1 MSQQIIIDYWVEK
14 AREDLASARDNLKS
28 GRYQNAVRDAYFACF
43 HAFSSVLIREGK
55 TFKKHKEVR
64 SMLHR
69 DFIRTK
75 KMDRSWGK
83 HYDWLFDNRH
93 KADYRPLIQFDADQV
108 KEIVEESEAFLKEMA
123 GLLNR
128 SKQNGEEIQKTKS
141 DQEAEFI

>member
-1 MSQQIIIDYWVEK
+1 MSQQIIIDYWIEK
-14 AREDLASARDNLKS
+14 AGEDLASARDNLKS
-28 GRYQNAVRDAYFACF
+28 GRYQNVVRDAYFACF
-43 HAFSSVLIREGK
+43 HAFSSVLLSEGK

-69 DFIRTK
+69 DFIRSK
-75 KMDRSWGK
+75 KIDSSWGK

-108 KEIVEESEAFLKEMA
+108 KEIVEESEAFVKEMA

-128 SKQNGEEIQKTKS
+128 LKQNGEKI
-141 DQEAEFI
+141 

>member
-14 AREDLASARDNLKS
+14 AGEDLASAQDNLKS

-43 HAFSSVLIREGK
+43 HAFSSVLLNEGK

-69 DFIRTK
+69 DFIRAK
-75 KMDRSWGK
+75 KIDSLWGK

-108 KEIVEESEAFLKEMA
+108 KEIVEESEAFVKEMA

-128 SKQNGEEIQKTKS
+128 LKQNGEK
-141 DQEAEFI
+141 A

>member
-14 AREDLASARDNLKS
+14 AEEDLASARDNLKS
-28 GRYQNAVRDAYFACF
+28 SRYQNAVRDAYFACF
-43 HAFSSVLIREGK
+43 HAFSSVLLKDGK

-75 KMDRSWGK
+75 KIDSSWGK

-93 KADYRPLIQFDADQV
+93 KADYRPLIKFDPDQV
-108 KEIVEESEAFLKEMA
+108 QEIIEESEAFVEEMVNLLKK
-123 GLLNR
+123 ND
-128 SKQNGEEIQKTKS
+128 N
-141 DQEAEFI
+141 D

>member
-14 AREDLASARDNLKS
+14 AGEDLASARDNFKS

-43 HAFSSVLIREGK
+43 HAFSSVLIKEGK

-75 KMDRSWGK
+75 KIDRSWGK

-93 KADYRPLIQFDADQV
+93 KADYRPLIQFHADQV
-108 KEIVEESEAFLKEMA
+108 KEIVEESEAFVKEMA

-128 SKQNGEEIQKTKS
+128 LKQNDEKV
-141 DQEAEFI
+141 

>member
-1 MSQQIIIDYWVEK
+1 MSQQIIIDYWLEK

-43 HAFSSVLIREGK
+43 HAFSSVLIKEGK

-69 DFIRTK
+69 DFIRDK
-75 KMDRSWGK
+75 KIDRSWGK

-93 KADYRPLIQFDADQV
+93 KADYRPLVKFDLHQV
-108 KEIVEESEAFLKEMA
+108 REIVEESEAFVKEMA

-128 SKQNGEEIQKTKS
+128 LKYNGEKI
-141 DQEAEFI
+141 

>member
-14 AREDLASARDNLKS
+14 AREDLASARDNFKS

-43 HAFSSVLIREGK
+43 HAFSSVLIKEGK

-64 SMLHR
+64 SMLYR

-75 KMDRSWGK
+75 KIDSFWGK
-83 HYDWLFDNRH
+83 HYDWLFDNWH

-108 KEIVEESEAFLKEMA
+108 KEIVEESEAFVKEMA

-128 SKQNGEEIQKTKS
+128 LK
-141 DQEAEFI
+141 

>member
-14 AREDLASARDNLKS
+14 AGEDLASARDNLKS

-43 HAFSSVLIREGK
+43 HAFSAVLLNEGK

-69 DFIRTK
+69 DFIRAK
-75 KMDRSWGK
+75 KIDTSWGK

-93 KADYRPLIQFDADQV
+93 KADYRPLVKFDPVQV
-108 KEIVEESEAFLKEMA
+108 REIVEESEAFVKEMA
-123 GLLNR
+123 GLLN
-128 SKQNGEEIQKTKS
+128 
-141 DQEAEFI
+141 

>member
-14 AREDLASARDNLKS
+14 AEEDLASARDNLKS
-28 GRYQNAVRDAYFACF
+28 SRYQNAVRDAYFACF
-43 HAFSSVLIREGK
+43 HAFSSVLLKDGK

-75 KMDRSWGK
+75 KIDSSWGK

-93 KADYRPLIQFDADQV
+93 KADYRPLIKFDPDQV
-108 KEIVEESEAFLKEMA
+108 QEIMKESEAFVEEMVNLLKK
-123 GLLNR
+123 ND
-128 SKQNGEEIQKTKS
+128 N
-141 DQEAEFI
+141 D

>member
-14 AREDLASARDNLKS
+14 AEEDLASARDNLKS
-28 GRYQNAVRDAYFACF
+28 SRYQNAVRDAYFACF
-43 HAFSSVLIREGK
+43 HAFSSVLLKEGK

-75 KMDRSWGK
+75 KIDSSWGK

-93 KADYRPLIQFDADQV
+93 KADYRPLIKFDPDQV
-108 KEIVEESEAFLKEMA
+108 QEIIEESEAFVGEMVNLLKK
-123 GLLNR
+123 ND
-128 SKQNGEEIQKTKS
+128 N
-141 DQEAEFI
+141 D

>member
-14 AREDLASARDNLKS
+14 AGEDLASARDNLKS
-28 GRYQNAVRDAYFACF
+28 DRHQNAVRDAYFACF
-43 HAFSSVLIREGK
+43 HAFSAVLLNEEK

-69 DFIRTK
+69 DFIRTQK
-75 KMDRSWGK
+75 IDSFWGK

-108 KEIVEESEAFLKEMA
+108 KEIVEESEAFVKEMT

-128 SKQNGEEIQKTKS
+128 LKQNSEK
-141 DQEAEFI
+141 A

>member
-14 AREDLASARDNLKS
+14 AGEDLASARENLES

-43 HAFSSVLIREGK
+43 HAFSSVLLKEGK

-75 KMDRSWGK
+75 KIDSSWGK

-93 KADYRPLIQFDADQV
+93 KADYRPLVQFDPDQV
-108 KEIVEESEAFLKEMA
+108 KEIIEESEAFVKEMA
-123 GLLNR
+123 GLSIN
-128 SKQNGEEIQKTKS
+128 KKT
-141 DQEAEFI
+141 